1 MEKLSATTNALN
13 WFEIPMT
20 DVGRAKEFYETI
32 FEIELFQIDMM
43 GMQMLMFPSQSPKSG
58 GALVQSENHKPSTE
72 GSLIYLNANPD
83 LQLVLDKIE
92 AAGGQITMP
101 KTHIDPETGNMA
113 FFMDTEGNMVGL
125 HSNG

>member
-20 DVGRAKEFYETI
+20 DVGRAKKFYETI
-32 FEIELFQIDMM
+32 FEIELFQMDMM

-101 KTHIDPETGNMA
+101 KTHIDPETGYMA
-113 FFMDTEGNMVGL
+113 FFIDTEGNMVGL